1 MRQQKTRRVFLHGAL
16 KKFSKQPIKMAVNDT
31 ASLVSGLTSAFG
43 PEFRK
48 HIIDNPNYHVFV
60 TDRGKKNPRPVRA
73 DMIDAKFGPG
83 CEVHMVPAVEGAGI
97 EAAFVAIG
105 FSATAAAIAATV
117 VINLAVA
124 FVIGAISRALAP
136 KPEDTGT
143 SERPDERPSFLYNG
157 PENVV
162 EAGYQEPV
170 VYGTHM
176 TGSVVVSAGITV
188 EQIPYDSI
196 RQAPPPGGSQPT
208 SPPAVP
214 WQWRG

>member
-1 MRQQKTRRVFLHGAL
+1 MSKQKARQVHLHGAL
-16 KKFSKQPIKMAVNDT
+16 KKFSKKPIRLACNDMR
-31 ASLVSGLTSAFG
+31 SLVSGLSSAFG
-43 PEFRK
+43 DEFRK
-48 HIIDNPNYHVFV
+48 HIIDNPEYVIFV
-60 TDRGKKNPRPVRA
+60 SDRGRKNARPVYA
-73 DMIDAKFGPG
+73 EMVDAKFGDG
-83 CEVHMVPAVEGAGI
+83 VEVHMVPAVQGAGL
-97 EAAFVAIG
+97 EAAFIAIG
-105 FSATAAAIAATV
+105 FNATAAAIAATV
-117 VINLAVA
+117 IINIAVA
-124 FVIGAISRALAP
+124 FVLGAISRALAP

-143 SERPDERPSFLYNG
+143 SERPEERPSFLYNG
-157 PENVV
+157 PENVI

-196 RQAPPPGGSQPT
+196 RQAPPPGGSQPS